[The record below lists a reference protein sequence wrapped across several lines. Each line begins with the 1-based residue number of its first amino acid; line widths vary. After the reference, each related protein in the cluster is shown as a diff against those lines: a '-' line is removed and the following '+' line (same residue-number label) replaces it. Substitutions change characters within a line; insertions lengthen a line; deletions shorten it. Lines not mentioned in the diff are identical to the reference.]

1 MRSPPGEPTWSQD
14 TIARRFALTIM
25 AAVTSTALL
34 SGMVVSFAGAWL
46 QPPAND
52 AGLAQAAIS
61 ITHAIDVA
69 PPALRPALAAATT
82 TPIYR
87 VEWHPVD
94 GPLAA
99 MLRQRTGLNDL
110 QEPLAWLADL
120 NPRSLMFAATVDS
133 PAAAYLHHDFLSDPH
148 PRFLAIRLK
157 DDSWL
162 IYAHTHRSR
171 DAIIRALRAGIVLT
185 FLLLSAA
192 AVSLVAARQL
202 SRPIERIAD
211 AARQFGTNPQAPP
224 IAESGPRE
232 LRGVIR
238 AFNAMQGQI
247 QKFVG
252 YRTAMLAAISHD
264 LRTPLTR
271 MRLRGEFVEDAEQQ
285 ARLFRDVDEMQ
296 AMVDGA
302 LAFFRDDANEE
313 AVTAFDLGGL
323 LTTIADEYADQGVAV
338 AYEGPSHAVY
348 RGRPF
353 ALKRAVTNLIEN
365 AVKHA
370 TPPAVTLEQVL
381 GEQVPE
387 MVAIVVRDH
396 GPGIPE
402 DALEQVFS
410 PFFRLDRSRNRVT
423 GGVGLGLTAAL
434 AIVRGHGGDI
444 TLTNRPSGGLEARM
458 TLPTA

>member
-1 MRSPPGEPTWSQD
+1 MTGTAWFRVWPQD

-25 AAVTSTALL
+25 AAVTSAAVLSAL
-34 SGMVVSFAGAWL
+34 VVSMAGAWL
-46 QPPAND
+46 QAPAND
-52 AGLAQAAIS
+52 AGLVLAAIS
-61 ITHAIDVA
+61 ITHAIEAA
-69 PPALRPALAAATT
+69 PPELRPTLATAASTR
-82 TPIYR
+82 IYN
-87 VEWHPVD
+87 VEWHPAD
-94 GPLAA
+94 DA
-99 MLRQRTGLNDL
+99 MATLLRQGSGLDDFHPVEGAWLNDL
-110 QEPLAWLADL
+110 TFRSFVFWTSEAD
-120 NPRSLMFAATVDS
+120 
-133 PAAAYLHHDFLSDPH
+133 PAAALLRHDFSTDPRS
-148 PRFLAIRLK
+148 RFLAVRLK
-157 DDSWL
+157 DESWL
-162 IYAHTHRSR
+162 IYAHLDRSR
-171 DAIIRALRAGIVLT
+171 DTIRAVRVGITLVL
-185 FLLLSAA
+185 LLLSAA
-192 AVSLVAARQL
+192 AVSLIAARQL
-202 SRPIERIAD
+202 SRPIERIAA
-211 AARQFGTNPQAPP
+211 AAREFGTNPQAPP

-238 AFNAMQGQI
+238 AFNGMQGQI

-271 MRLRGEFVEDAEQQ
+271 MRLRGEFVEDADQQ

-302 LAFFRDDANEE
+302 LAFFRDDADEE
-313 AVTAFDLGGL
+313 AVTAFDLAGL
-323 LTTIADEYADQGVAV
+323 LTTIADEYADQGVTV
-338 AYEGPSHAVY
+338 AYEGPAHAVY

-353 ALKRAVTNLIEN
+353 ALKRALTNLVEN

-370 TPPAVTLEQVL
+370 TPPRVTLAGADASV
-381 GEQVPE
+381 V
-387 MVAIVVRDH
+387 ITVRDD

-444 TLTNRPSGGLEARM
+444 TLANRREGGLDARVV
-458 TLPTA
+458 LPNPI

>member
-1 MRSPPGEPTWSQD
+1 MTRPRWPQD

-25 AAVTSTALL
+25 AAVTAATALSAL
-34 SGMVVSFAGAWL
+34 VVSLAGAWL

-52 AGLAQAAIS
+52 AGLVQIVVS
-61 ITHAIDVA
+61 VTHAIEAA
-69 PPALRPALAAATT
+69 PPPLRPSLATAASARLYS
-82 TPIYR
+82 I
-87 VEWHPVD
+87 EWHPAD
-94 GPLAA
+94 DPLAA
-99 MLRQRTGLNDL
+99 LLRQGTGLDDFHPVEGTWLNDL
-110 QEPLAWLADL
+110 TSRSFLFRVTATDPAGPLL
-120 NPRSLMFAATVDS
+120 R
-133 PAAAYLHHDFLSDPH
+133 HDFSSDPH
-148 PRFLAIRLK
+148 SPFPARFLAVRLM

-162 IYAHTHRSR
+162 IYISLDRSR
-171 DAIIRALRAGIVLT
+171 DTIRALRVAIALVL
-185 FLLLSAA
+185 LLLSAA
-192 AVSLVAARQL
+192 AVSLIAARQL
-202 SRPIERIAD
+202 SRPIERIAE

-271 MRLRGEFVEDAEQQ
+271 MRLRGEFVEDPEQQ

-302 LAFFRDDANEE
+302 LAFFRDDADEE

-338 AYEGPSHAVY
+338 AYAGPAHAVY

-353 ALKRAVTNLIEN
+353 ALKRALTNLIEN

-370 TPPAVTLEQVL
+370 TPPTVMLNDEAGLTV
-381 GEQVPE
+381 
-387 MVAIVVRDH
+387 IYVRDD

-434 AIVRGHGGDI
+434 AIVRGHGGEI
-444 TLTNRPSGGLEARM
+444 TLRNRPAGGLEARV
-458 TLPTA
+458 TLPA

>member
-1 MRSPPGEPTWSQD
+1 MIPRRCVPTWSQD

-25 AAVTSTALL
+25 AAVTVAAILSAL
-34 SGMVVSFAGAWL
+34 VVSLAGAWL
-46 QPPAND
+46 ATPAND
-52 AGLAQAAIS
+52 AGLVQVVAS
-61 ITHAIDVA
+61 VTHAIEAA
-69 PPALRPALAAATT
+69 PPPLRPSLATAASARLYS
-82 TPIYR
+82 I
-87 VEWHPVD
+87 EWHPAD
-94 GPLAA
+94 DPIAA
-99 MLRQRTGLNDL
+99 LLRQESSLGDFHPLEGGWQSLFQATGTD
-110 QEPLAWLADL
+110 
-120 NPRSLMFAATVDS
+120 
-133 PAAAYLHHDFLSDPH
+133 PAAALLWHDLSSGSHAQFPARFPDK
-148 PRFLAIRLK
+148 FLAVRLK

-162 IYAHTHRSR
+162 IYLPLGRSR
-171 DAIIRALRAGIVLT
+171 EAIRAFRIGIALIL
-185 FLLLSAA
+185 LLLSAA
-192 AVSLVAARQL
+192 AVSLIAARQL

-211 AARQFGTNPQAPP
+211 AARHFGTNPKAPP

-271 MRLRGEFVEDAEQQ
+271 MRLRGEFVEDADQQ

-302 LAFFRDDANEE
+302 LAFFRDDADEE

-338 AYEGPSHAVY
+338 AYGGPSHAVY

-370 TPPAVTLEQVL
+370 TPPAVTLEQL
-381 GEQVPE
+381 PGT
-387 MVAIVVRDH
+387 VAIVVRDD

-410 PFFRLDRSRNRVT
+410 PFFRLDRSRNRVS

-444 TLTNRPSGGLEARM
+444 VLSNRSPGGLEARV
-458 TLPTA
+458 TLPTG

>member
-1 MRSPPGEPTWSQD
+1 MRSSPWEPTWSQD

-25 AAVTSTALL
+25 AAVTVAAVLSAL
-34 SGMVVSFAGAWL
+34 VVSLASAWL
-46 QPPAND
+46 ATPAND
-52 AGLAQAAIS
+52 AGLLQTAIS
-61 ITHAIDVA
+61 ITHALEAA
-69 PPALRPALAAATT
+69 PPALRSTLAAAAATK
-82 TPIYR
+82 IYGI
-87 VEWHPVD
+87 EWHPAD
-94 GPLAA
+94 DPLAA
-99 MLRQRTGLNDL
+99 MLRQGTGLDDLHPVEGAWLNDL
-110 QEPLAWLADL
+110 TA
-120 NPRSLMFAATVDS
+120 RSFVFYVTAGS
-133 PAAAYLHHDFLSDPH
+133 PAAALLRHDFTPEERF
-148 PRFLAIRLK
+148 RFLGVRLK

-162 IYAHTHRSR
+162 VYAHLDRTR
-171 DAIIRALRAGIVLT
+171 DAVRAFRIGIALIL
-185 FLLLSAA
+185 LLLSAA

-211 AARQFGTNPQAPP
+211 AARHFGTNPQAPP

-302 LAFFRDDANEE
+302 LAFFRDDADEE

-370 TPPAVTLEQVL
+370 TPPAMTLEQVL

-387 MVAIVVRDH
+387 TVAIVVRDH

-444 TLTNRPSGGLEARM
+444 TLTNRPGGGLEARV